1 MAPPSGFTTVR
12 DFITFAIGAYIVIW
26 TVIVREPPADVVA
39 VGVGIALCGMPLAAM
54 IPGGGAKNGTPTKPD
69 P

>member
-12 DFITFAIGAYIVIW
+12 DFVAFAIGAVIIVW
-26 TVIVREPPADVVA
+26 TVIVRDPPADVVA
-39 VGVGIALCGMPLAAM
+39 VGIGVTLCGLPLAALRS
-54 IPGGGAKNGTPTKPD
+54 GGGKDEPSTKRD